1 MSNNPAT
8 SSASLWGLS
17 PAGAAGLRRAR
28 EGDVEAFGIV
38 CLELEAPLWRHAV
51 MLCGDHGIA
60 EDLAQE
66 TLITAWRRLDR
77 FDGSCRFLTWAT
89 GILLNLH
96 RNTAR
101 KNRRRPETDRSL
113 GESARHESADTG
125 HGSPSAHIADPAQG
139 PAERLL
145 ASERSSLLRTC
156 LDCLPEEQR
165 SVVHLR
171 FFAGATLAE
180 IAAVLGCA
188 EGTVKSRLF
197 HAVKKLARMPQ
208 LRDGFAAL
216 NVEILK

>member
-1 MSNNPAT
+1 M
-8 SSASLWGLS
+8 
-17 PAGAAGLRRAR
+17 
-28 EGDVEAFGIV
+28 EAFGIV
-38 CLELEAPLWRHAV
+38 CLELEAPLWRHAA
-51 MLCGDHGIA
+51 MLCGDHATA

-66 TLITAWRRLDR
+66 TLITAWRKLNQ

-101 KNRRRPETDRSL
+101 KNRRRPERD
-113 GESARHESADTG
+113 SAHSECVRHDGGAAD
-125 HGSPSAHIADPAQG
+125 HDSPSSNIADPAHS

-145 ASERSSLLRTC
+145 ASERSSLLRMC
-156 LDCLPEEQR
+156 LDCLPEDQR

-180 IAAVLGCA
+180 IATVLGCA

-197 HAVKKLARMPQ
+197 HAVKKLAGMPQ
-208 LRDGFAAL
+208 LRDGFAEI